1 MVVASRHR
9 RLIDGCRVLMRV
21 EYGIV
26 ELLELWLKRWKAS
39 PMWLCRIG
47 VCRLMKRYKLLAE
60 PAP

>member
-26 ELLELWLKRWKAS
+26 ELLELWKAS

-47 VCRLMKRYKLLAE
+47 VCRLMKRYKVLAE
-60 PAP
+60 LAP